1 MPIALFRRNDFREI
15 VILAA
20 DHKGIPNPEIVE
32 KDYFVTEA
40 LRVIS
45 QKHGHHTIFKGG
57 TSLSKGWGLID
68 RFSEDV
74 DLYVQ
79 PGATKNATGKL
90 LKQIAEDVS
99 KHEAFDE
106 PERDAS
112 IDNIAR
118 STFHSYTS
126 KFPSVG
132 PIKPRVLLEI
142 GIQSGTDPTVE
153 RPIQSILAEVLV
165 ERGVKD
171 LGEDCESFPM
181 QLLHYK
187 RTAMEK
193 MFALHHKVQAR
204 GGEIGTYARHY
215 YDLYQLLQQY
225 DVQVMLRN
233 REFIQICQD
242 YRTLTN
248 EYFSNQVLPEHM
260 NLSQSSALY
269 PSTELAKTLSDA
281 YEAQCRAL
289 CYGTFPGFAE
299 VLNKLDAIR
308 GYFVDVP

>member
-1 MPIALFRRNDFREI
+1 MPIALFRRDDFREI

-20 DHKGIPNPEIVE
+20 EHKGIPNPEIVE

-40 LRVIS
+40 LREIS

-90 LKQIAEDVS
+90 LKQIAADVS
-99 KHEAFDE
+99 EHEAFDE
-106 PERDAS
+106 PVREAS
-112 IDNIAR
+112 IDNVAR
-118 STFHSYTS
+118 STFHTYTS

-142 GIQSGTDPTVE
+142 GIQSGTYPTVE
-153 RPIQSILAEVLV
+153 QPIQSILAAVLM
-165 ERGVKD
+165 ERGIKD
-171 LGEDCESFPM
+171 LGADCESFPM

-193 MFALHHKVQAR
+193 MFALHHKVQDK

-215 YDLYQLLQQY
+215 YDIYQLLQQN
-225 DVQVMLRN
+225 DVQEMLRN
-233 REFIQICQD
+233 QEFIEICQD
-242 YRTLTN
+242 YRALTN
-248 EYFSNQVLPEHM
+248 EYFPNQVLPEHM
-260 NLSQSSALY
+260 NLGHSPALY
-269 PSTELAKTLSDA
+269 PSNDLAKILKVA

-289 CYGTFPGFAE
+289 CYGPFPGFTD
-299 VLNKLDAIR
+299 VLTEFEAIR
-308 GYFVDVP
+308 ESFVNVP